1 MFKLQ
6 GEMNEAIKVVRDFKT
21 FLPIF
26 ERSSR
31 QK

>member
-6 GEMNEAIKVVRDFKT
+6 GKMNKAIKVVRDFKI